1 MSGTSQHVDTAA
13 ERFVALRKAL
23 GLTQEDLVRGAD
35 STQRHA
41 ISKIENGTNQ
51 LTGAK
56 LLRVCARAVGL
67 SMEQLQ
73 DYIEGVSSLA
83 DTLPLCRPPSSGPL
97 RPPSVPPPA
106 EWFEV
111 DEETR
116 RVATLYLRQKPYP
129 LEPEAIIEAFRR
141 LRIQSADA
149 ARDPEQVA
157 NAVRLHVGGVTATAP
172 GYPPSSP
179 APAGTRRSAKR

>member
-1 MSGTSQHVDTAA
+1 METSA

-23 GLTQEDLVRGAD
+23 GLTQEELVRDAD
-35 STQRHA
+35 STQRNA

-73 DYIEGVSSLA
+73 DYIEGAVELA
-83 DTLPLCRPPSSGPL
+83 ETLPLCRPPAKTVR

-106 EWFEV
+106 EWYEI
-111 DEETR
+111 DDETR
-116 RVATLYLRQKPYP
+116 RVAALYLRQKPHP
-129 LEPEAIIEAFRR
+129 LEPEAIQEAFRR
-141 LRIQSADA
+141 LRIQDA
-149 ARDPEQVA
+149 EAAKDPEQVA
-157 NAVRLHVGGVTATAP
+157 NAVRLHVGGISATVP